1 MRNTLVIVGAGFSGT
16 VLAANLLRRPPAT
29 PTDIVLAERGS
40 TIGRGVAYASHEF
53 PYLLNVPAARLSA
66 DSDDPL
72 QFLRFAR
79 GRLAAAD
86 GEDFLPRALYGDYL
100 QDLLL
105 QAERAAPPHIRLVRL
120 FDEVTGIEL
129 REGAKPLAARFTQ
142 REPIAA
148 DFVVLALGVAPPPP
162 PAWAARVLHHRAFR
176 QDPRDLPNSLT
187 NEHSVVIVGNG
198 LTMVDAASIL
208 SRDAART
215 PKLHTISRRGLLP
228 LPQTAFP
235 TGATHGGGE
244 SLLASAHSL
253 KQLLRAGR
261 ALAREVEARAGDWR
275 EAVTLIRKLAPRL
288 WRQLPAA
295 EQRRFVRHL
304 QVYWDVHRH
313 RLPPQLAER
322 IEQLRRSGRLQVNAG
337 RIQNVIAADG
347 RLQVW
352 WRPRGRSELKQQL
365 FADLVVNATGPNFG
379 INDSADVLVNSLRT
393 AGLVSADA
401 LRLGIRTARNGACL
415 NAQGV
420 ASCHLFY
427 LGPMLRADHWEAT
440 AALELRDHA
449 EHLAAHLLEQ
459 LRR

>member
-40 TIGRGVAYASHEF
+40 AIGRGVAYASHEF

-105 QAERAAPPHIRLVRL
+105 QAERAAPAHIRLIRL
-120 FDEVTGIEL
+120 FGEVTGIEQ
-129 REGAKPLAARFTQ
+129 RDGAKPFAAQFAQ

-148 DFVVLALGVAPPPP
+148 DFVVLALGVAPPPA
-162 PAWAARVLHHRAFR
+162 PAWAARVLHHRAYR
-176 QDPRDLPNSLT
+176 HDPRDLPNTLA

-208 SRDAART
+208 SRDAGRI

-228 LPQTAFP
+228 LPQTAFRA
-235 TGATHGGGE
+235 GATHGGGE

-253 KQLLRAGR
+253 KQLLKAGR
-261 ALAREVEARAGDWR
+261 ALAREVQAGGGDWR
-275 EAVTLIRKLAPRL
+275 EAVTLIRKWAPRL

-304 QVYWDVHRH
+304 QAHWDVHRH

-322 IEQLRRSGRLQVNAG
+322 IEQLRRSGRLQVYAG

-347 RLQVW
+347 RLHVS
-352 WRPRGRSELKQQL
+352 WRPRGSGELKQL
-365 FADLVVNATGPNFG
+365 LVDLVVNATGPSFG
-379 INDSADVLVNSLRT
+379 IDDSADALVNSLRT

-401 LRLGIRTARNGACL
+401 LRLGIRTARYGACL

-420 ASCHLFY
+420 ASKHLFY
-427 LGPMLRADHWEAT
+427 LGPLLRADHWEAT

-459 LRR
+459 LRS

>member
-16 VLAANLLRRPPAT
+16 VLAANLLRRPPAA

-40 TIGRGVAYASHEF
+40 AIGRGAAYASHEF

-66 DSDDPL
+66 DSRDPL

-79 GRLAAAD
+79 TRLAAAD

-120 FDEVTGIEL
+120 FGEVTGIKQCD
-129 REGAKPLAARFTQ
+129 GAKPLVAQFAQ
-142 REPIAA
+142 REPILA
-148 DFVVLALGVAPPPP
+148 DFVVLALGVAPPRP
-162 PAWAARVLHHRAFR
+162 PAWAARVADHRAFR
-176 QDPRDLPNSLT
+176 HDPRDLPNGLAS
-187 NEHSVVIVGNG
+187 EHSVVIVGNG

-208 SRDAART
+208 SRDAGRIPT
-215 PKLHTISRRGLLP
+215 LHTISRRGLLP
-228 LPQTAFP
+228 LPQTAFRA
-235 TGATHGGGE
+235 GASQGGGE

-253 KQLLRAGR
+253 KQLLKAGR
-261 ALAREVEARAGDWR
+261 ALAREVEACGGDWR
-275 EAVTLIRKLAPRL
+275 EAVTSIRKLAPRL

-304 QVYWDVHRH
+304 QVHWDVHRH

-322 IEQLRRSGRLQVNAG
+322 IEHLRRSGRLQVNAG

-347 RLQVW
+347 RLRVS
-352 WRPRGRSELKQQL
+352 WRPRGSGELKQL
-365 FADLVVNATGPNFG
+365 VVDLLVNATGPNCG
-379 INDSADVLVNSLRT
+379 IDDSADALVNSLRS

-401 LRLGIRTARNGACL
+401 LRLGIRTARYGACL
-415 NAQGV
+415 NAQGI
-420 ASCHLFY
+420 ASNHLFY

-449 EHLAAHLLEQ
+449 EQLAAHLLEQ
-459 LRR
+459 LRA